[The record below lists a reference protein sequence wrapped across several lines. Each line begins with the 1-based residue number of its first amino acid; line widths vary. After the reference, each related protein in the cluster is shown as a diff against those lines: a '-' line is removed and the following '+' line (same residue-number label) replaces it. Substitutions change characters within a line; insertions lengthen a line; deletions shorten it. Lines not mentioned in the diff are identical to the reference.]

1 MQPKTSFIV
10 SVLRCFV
17 ISGILIF
24 VLPQF
29 VSANAIWFA
38 MPITELLISIF
49 VVVQM
54 RKFTKKLPH
63 EDLATA

>member
-1 MQPKTSFIV
+1 MQPETFFII

-17 ISGILIF
+17 ISGILSI

-38 MPITELLISIF
+38 MPITELLISFF

-63 EDLATA
+63 ENSVTA